1 MFVFPNNSAANPRR
15 AALGFGVGGTAALL
29 VMAVLP
35 QFFFGFLSPT
45 LPWIQ
50 PILPA
55 ASQVGL
61 LLAFFTDGA
70 IGGYWLGLGRRSTW
84 GYASGF
90 LVGGLFIS
98 QMFTYLRFLS
108 AGQGPCRG
116 SFLLRIHG
124 RSGFWDCGLPGR
136 PLDREFQEIGCAKY
150 CRIHPGRGPGRCLA
164 GQSLPDSLPRQY
176 PGGTTDN
183 HDPYPDGLPDTSP
196 GGGSSDRI
204 RPGIRSLDKNKTEL
218 REHGPGRFK
227 TQLIR
232 MGGVAGVPSGGPSNE
247 CDD

>member
-35 QFFFGFLSPT
+35 RFFFGFLSPT

-70 IGGYWLGLGRRSTW
+70 IGGYWLGIGRRATW

-90 LVGGLFIS
+90 LVGGIFVS
-98 QMFTYLRFLS
+98 QVFTYLRFLS
-108 AGQGPCRG
+108 AGQGPVGALFYCASMGALGFGTAGCLGGLSIG
-116 SFLLRIHG
+116 SSRRLVVHSTAGFTLGGSLGGVLLASPFLI
-124 RSGFWDCGLPGR
+124 P
-136 PLDREFQEIGCAKY
+136 
-150 CRIHPGRGPGRCLA
+150 
-164 GQSLPDSLPRQY
+164 Y
-176 PGGTTDN
+176 PGSTLAEQMLTMTLTLTGFLIP
-183 HDPYPDGLPDTSP
+183 HLV
-196 GGGSSDRI
+196 GGAVVGSA
-204 RPGIRSLDKNKTEL
+204 LE
-218 REHGPGRFK
+218 
-227 TQLIR
+227 
-232 MGGVAGVPSGGPSNE
+232 SGARTK
-247 CDD
+247 

>member
-35 QFFFGFLSPT
+35 RFFFGFLSPT

-98 QMFTYLRFLS
+98 QMFTYLRVLS
-108 AGQGPCRG
+108 AGQGPGGAIFYCTAMG
-116 SFLLRIHG
+116 AM
-124 RSGFWDCGLPGR
+124 GFGTSLWIAIMI
-136 PLDREFQEIGCAKY
+136 RETLK
-150 CRIHPGRGPGRCLA
+150 RR
-164 GQSLPDSLPRQY
+164 
-176 PGGTTDN
+176 
-183 HDPYPDGLPDTSP
+183 
-196 GGGSSDRI
+196 
-204 RPGIRSLDKNKTEL
+204 
-218 REHGPGRFK
+218 
-227 TQLIR
+227 
-232 MGGVAGVPSGGPSNE
+232 
-247 CDD
+247 